1 MNDVTVTVS
10 RTAEG
15 ATKCG
20 DPFVDITVA
29 LALRGGKW
37 FIKQALDEEGGEV
50 VLDPN
55 EVHLAKCLAAAG
67 VDETGR

>member
-10 RTAEG
+10 RTPG
-15 ATKCG
+15 SSTKCG
-20 DPFVDITVA
+20 DPFVDVTVA
-29 LALRGGKW
+29 LAFRGGQW

-50 VLDPN
+50 ILSPT

>member
-15 ATKCG
+15 ATKCE

-29 LALRGGKW
+29 LALRGGEW
-37 FIKQALDEEGGEV
+37 FIKQALDEDGEEV
-50 VLDPN
+50 ILDPT
-55 EVHLAKCLAAAG
+55 EAHLAKCLAAAG